1 MATLTET
8 AYVAR
13 RGIVIVAVGFVALI
27 LGRLTLISFQKWW
40 ITTHPAPPPPPT
52 VSFGVLPSPVFPPDR
67 SREGWTFRL
76 ETITGTLLDL
86 GSQAKVYFMPSFRAN
101 VLGLELATDVAA
113 RLGFLLPPAPDPSAT
128 RDQHY
133 VWQREGVLPG
143 TLSIDLVT
151 GYFTFITSWRTD
163 VEITRAHAPSAQE
176 AEKIARDYLRRVGQ
190 SADDLE
196 KGKARAEFLQ
206 VNPEGLL
213 PALSQSDA
221 QLTRVH
227 LFRADIEK
235 VSVVIPTATEGLI
248 QILVSGARSEKQV
261 VGAQF
266 RYSPVEL
273 ERFATYPL
281 RSVAS
286 AWEELQNGGGNV
298 IKAEEGINAVVV
310 RTVEVGYY
318 DSDVPQEFLQ
328 PVYVF
333 RGDNNFVAYVPAI
346 DAKWLKKEE

>member
-8 AYVAR
+8 AYISR
-13 RGIVIVAVGFVALI
+13 RVIVIGVVGFVALI
-27 LGRLTLISFQKWW
+27 LGRFTLISFQKWW
-40 ITTHPAPPPPPT
+40 IATHPAPPPPPT

-76 ETITGTLLDL
+76 ETITGTLPDL
-86 GSQAKVYFMPSFRAN
+86 GSQARVYFMPSFRAN

-128 RDQHY
+128 GDQHY
-133 VWQREGVLPG
+133 EWRREGVLSG

-151 GYFTFITSWRTD
+151 GYFTLATSWKTD
-163 VEITRAHAPSAQE
+163 VEITRARAPSAQD
-176 AEKIARDYLRRVGQ
+176 AEKIARDYLRRIGQ

-206 VNPEGLL
+206 VSPEGLL

-221 QLTRVH
+221 QFVRVH

-235 VSVVIPTATEGLI
+235 ASVVTPTATEGLI

-273 ERFATYPL
+273 ERLATYPL

-286 AWEELQNGGGNV
+286 AWGELQQGGGV
-298 IKAEEGINAVVV
+298 IIRAEEGVNAVVV
-310 RTVEVGYY
+310 RTVELGYY
-318 DSDVPQEFLQ
+318 DADTPQEFLQ

-333 RGDNNFVAYVPAI
+333 RGDKDFVAYVPAVEE
-346 DAKWLKKEE
+346 KWLKKED

>member
-13 RGIVIVAVGFVALI
+13 RGIVIGVVGFVLLI
-27 LGRLTLISFQKWW
+27 LGRLALISFQQWW
-40 ITTHPAPPPPPT
+40 IATHPPPPPPPT
-52 VSFGVLPSPVFPPDR
+52 VAFGMLPSPVFPPDR

-76 ETITGTLLDL
+76 ETITGTLPDF
-86 GSQAKVYFMPSFRAN
+86 GTQAKVYFMPSFRAN
-101 VLGLELATDVAA
+101 VLGLELATDVAS
-113 RLGFLLPPAPDPSAT
+113 RLGFLLPPVPDPSAT

-133 VWQREGVLPG
+133 IWRREGVLPG

-151 GYFTFITSWRTD
+151 GYFTLITSWRTD
-163 VEITRAHAPSAQE
+163 VEIMRAHAPSAQE
-176 AEKIARDYLRRVGQ
+176 AEKAARDYLRRAGQ

-196 KGKARAEFLQ
+196 KGKARVEFLQ
-206 VNPEGLL
+206 VSPDGLP
-213 PALSQSDA
+213 PAFSQSDA

-235 VSVVIPTATEGLI
+235 TSVVTPTATEGLI
-248 QILVSGARSEKQV
+248 QILVSGTRSEKQV
-261 VGAQF
+261 VETQF

-273 ERFATYPL
+273 ERLATYPL

-286 AWEELQNGGGNV
+286 AWGELQQEGGNV
-298 IKAEEGINAVVV
+298 IQAEEGINAVVV
-310 RTVEVGYY
+310 RTVELGYY

-333 RGDNNFVAYVPAI
+333 RGDKDFVAYVPAI